1 METKWWLINCANK
14 IDCMKNEGDFFEKI
28 TSFHLIEDYILRGNK
43 WMILTEKYTVF
54 IRLTVLGAY

>member
-1 METKWWLINCANK
+1 
-14 IDCMKNEGDFFEKI
+14 MKNEGDFFEKI